1 MARRVS
7 LMIIALTLWA
17 PASAALAQD
26 RGGAVFDG
34 NSGLPIGGA
43 LIEALDADDR
53 ILSRA
58 LTDGDGRFLL
68 RGIEGRG
75 VAHITVVRIG
85 YETERIRVASM
96 ERRLRIEVSRAPIE
110 LPGLGV
116 VGDSHCE
123 VGRDGGPLAAA
134 LWAEAE
140 KALVMSTVTE
150 SEVAAFEVER
160 YRRDLHP
167 QGMRVL
173 DGTTQLR
180 SIFSDRPFVS
190 VEADTFEVRGW
201 AHEDAGDLVYYAP
214 DAEALLSPEFSD
226 HHCFW
231 AERSGDQYVLHF
243 EPNRVRDV
251 PELAGAFFLDAETTQ
266 LGQLRF
272 RYVNLAIP
280 PEGEAVAGGEVRFTT
295 APNGRRVVSDWAIRM
310 PIVEVNETVWRNR
323 RTAPARVTGIL
334 EEGGRIL
341 SIQAA
346 GRTQDL
352 RQDTHLEGVV
362 RTADT
367 PLTDAHV
374 SILGTTFSTRTEA
387 DGSFAFSG
395 VPEGRYVLSL
405 THPSLDS
412 LLWLERWEEPV
423 EIREGTPDTVHVVT
437 PDAPEAAMVACQESG
452 PWKAVLEQLDEAAE
466 VAVVFGRVFGADEH
480 PAGHAVVRASLSR
493 WNVGVAAG
501 RPGIPEGFERRE
513 MIAKS
518 IPGLARVQR
527 LTQGQLVTVTEDR
540 QIIESVTDELGRF
553 VICAPLGALLELETP
568 DIQGSPVMSVRA
580 LEAMTRVDLR
590 VPE

>member
-1 MARRVS
+1 MARCVS
-7 LMIIALTLWA
+7 LMITALTLA
-17 PASAALAQD
+17 TPATAALAQD
-26 RGGAVFDG
+26 VGGAVFDS
-34 NSGLPIGGA
+34 NSGLPVSGA
-43 LIEALDADDR
+43 LVEALDADDR

-58 LTDGDGRFLL
+58 LTDGDGSFLL
-68 RGIEGRG
+68 RGLEGRG
-75 VAHITVVRIG
+75 VSHLTVVRIG
-85 YETERIRVASM
+85 YETERISVAST
-96 ERRLRIEVSRAPIE
+96 ESRLRIEVSRAPIE

-140 KALVMSTVTE
+140 KALLMATVSQ

-167 QGMRVL
+167 QSLRVL
-173 DGTTQLR
+173 DGTTRVR

-201 AHEDAGDLVYYAP
+201 VREDAGDLVYYAP

-231 AERSGDQYVLHF
+231 AEHSGDQYVLHF
-243 EPNRVRDV
+243 EPNRARDL

-272 RYVNLAIP
+272 RYVNLEIP
-280 PEGEAVAGGEVRFTT
+280 PEGEAVAGGEVSFTT

-310 PIVEVNETVWRNR
+310 PIVEVNETLWRNR
-323 RTAPARVTGIL
+323 RSSPARVTGIL

-341 SIQAA
+341 SIQAG

-362 RTADT
+362 QTAGT
-367 PLTDAHV
+367 PLSNAHV
-374 SILGTTFSTRTEA
+374 SILGTTFSTRAEV
-387 DGSFAFSG
+387 DGSFAFTG
-395 VPEGRYVLSL
+395 VPEGRYVLSVA
-405 THPSLDS
+405 HPSLDS
-412 LLWLERWEEPV
+412 LIWLEHWEEPV
-423 EIREGTPDTVHVVT
+423 EIRESARDAIHVVM
-437 PDAPEAAMVACQESG
+437 PDAPEVAAVTCQENG
-452 PWKAVLEQLDEAAE
+452 PWRAFLEQLDESAE
-466 VAVVFGRVFGADEH
+466 VAVVFGRVLGTEADPIGEE
-480 PAGHAVVRASLSR
+480 VIRASFSR

-501 RPGIPEGFERRE
+501 RPGIPDGFERRE

-518 IPGLARVQR
+518 LPGLARAQR
-527 LTQGQLVTVTEDR
+527 LSRGRLVTVTEDR
-540 QIIESVTDELGRF
+540 QIIEATTDEDGRF
-553 VICAPLGALLELETP
+553 VICAPLGALIELETP
-568 DIQGSPVMSVRA
+568 GIQGSSVVSVTA
-580 LEAMTRVDLR
+580 VEAMTRVDLG
-590 VPE
+590 VPD